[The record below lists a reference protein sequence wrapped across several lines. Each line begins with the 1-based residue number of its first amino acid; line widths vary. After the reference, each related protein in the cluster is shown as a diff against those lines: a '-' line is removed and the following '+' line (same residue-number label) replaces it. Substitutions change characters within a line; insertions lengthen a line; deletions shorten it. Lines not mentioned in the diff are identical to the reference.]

1 MPIPD
6 WIIPNAFLDNLGDDV
21 VAVDLA
27 GHIVGRAATREAL
40 VHAHAGESVTL
51 LSAADFADAP
61 VEPEPVAD
69 APVEPEPVADAP
81 VELEPVADEE
91 PPVIAADDTA
101 TDAPP
106 KKTRKK
112 TQ

>member
-61 VEPEPVAD
+61 VEPET
-69 APVEPEPVADAP
+69 
-81 VELEPVADEE
+81 VADEE
-91 PPVIAADDTA
+91 PAIAVDDTV

-106 KKTRKK
+106 KKSRKK
-112 TQ
+112 APAPDA

>member
-69 APVEPEPVADAP
+69 APVE
-81 VELEPVADEE
+81 LEPVADEE